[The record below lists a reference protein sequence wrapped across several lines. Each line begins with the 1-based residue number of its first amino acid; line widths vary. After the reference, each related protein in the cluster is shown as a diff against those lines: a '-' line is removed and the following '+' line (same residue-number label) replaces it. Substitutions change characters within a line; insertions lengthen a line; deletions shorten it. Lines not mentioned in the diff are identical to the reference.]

1 MTTTA
6 IDRGLGADLAADLAA
21 AAFTLAKR
29 FAAGATM
36 WSIAPSWEPHA
47 LHIAVEFVHPVI
59 MGKRALPAVALT
71 GPNLVDLVRV
81 SAQQGDIVVA
91 VGAADDA
98 QVRSVMQRG
107 PAWGTTSIW
116 IGSGE
121 RPTAGAAD
129 HVLWLDDPDPRVPAT
144 GGFVLFYHLLWELT
158 HVCFEH
164 SGLLK
169 PECTEEVCVTCSD
182 EGRLGEVVSPSADG
196 MAAVRTARGVE
207 SVTTALIDPVVA
219 HELVLVHAGHGDQS
233 HRGGRLVTHQEPT
246 NFLYPFIDAQE
257 DNPESLLADLAASAQ
272 AKAAESAT
280 LRRTTLEDN
289 ADLLD
294 RAATEMARR
303 FASGGRMFTFG
314 NGGSC
319 TDCTTLAALFSRPP
333 TGKPLPAWSLTADQ
347 AIVTALGNDVGFEL
361 VFARQLIARA
371 KAGDIAIAMSTSGN
385 SPNLLT
391 ALAEARRGGLY
402 TIGFRRL

>member
-6 IDRGLGADLAADLAA
+6 IDRGLDAELAADLAA
-21 AAFTLAKR
+21 TAFTLAKR

-81 SAQQGDIVVA
+81 SVRPGDIVIG
-91 VGAADDA
+91 VGAAADLA
-98 QVRSVMQRG
+98 LRSVMRRS
-107 PAWGTTSIW
+107 PAWGATTIW

-121 RPTAGAAD
+121 RPAPGAAD

-169 PECTEEVCVTCSD
+169 PECADEVCVTCSD
-182 EGRLGEVVSPSADG
+182 EGRVGEVVSPSADG

-207 SVTTALIDPVVA
+207 SVATALIDPVLA
-219 HELVLVHAGHGDQS
+219 GELVLVHAGTAIS
-233 HRGGRLVTHQEPT
+233 RIEE
-246 NFLYPFIDAQE
+246 DA
-257 DNPESLLADLAASAQ
+257 S
-272 AKAAESAT
+272 
-280 LRRTTLEDN
+280 
-289 ADLLD
+289 
-294 RAATEMARR
+294 
-303 FASGGRMFTFG
+303 
-314 NGGSC
+314 
-319 TDCTTLAALFSRPP
+319 
-333 TGKPLPAWSLTADQ
+333 
-347 AIVTALGNDVGFEL
+347 
-361 VFARQLIARA
+361 
-371 KAGDIAIAMSTSGN
+371 
-385 SPNLLT
+385 
-391 ALAEARRGGLY
+391 
-402 TIGFRRL
+402 